1 MRYSRLSSREQFE
14 QRKAQMAE
22 HQGMIKDIVIQLT
35 RDEQMVIN
43 EQVRNIV
50 NENTNLT
57 GRDGFY
63 WRNQVLTNVQRQP
76 GLGTRHIQKAPI
88 HPSLQGRM
96 QEIWDQQEAL
106 DVNKRK
112 LMQGFAVLLRNVYDK
127 ADIRNALPEPVVKI
141 LDGGRL
147 MTYPRT
153 KDECYTLTSQ
163 LHRKQFKETEELIF
177 YYLASRII
185 TG

>member
-1 MRYSRLSSREQFE
+1 MRFSRLSSREQFE

-63 WRNQVLTNVQRQP
+63 
-76 GLGTRHIQKAPI
+76 
-88 HPSLQGRM
+88 
-96 QEIWDQQEAL
+96 
-106 DVNKRK
+106 
-112 LMQGFAVLLRNVYDK
+112 
-127 ADIRNALPEPVVKI
+127 
-141 LDGGRL
+141 
-147 MTYPRT
+147 
-153 KDECYTLTSQ
+153 
-163 LHRKQFKETEELIF
+163 
-177 YYLASRII
+177 
-185 TG
+185 